1 MHISWRPFQLVWL
14 ASEAFRI
21 SWYIWQ
27 IFLIN
32 FKFSLFEFFLLI
44 WIFLYVT
51 AVCIIVPCLIILF
64 FHQFHKFCAHKVNQN
79 APNCKNKHIQ
89 ETGEHVRLPKLGKKR
104 NKLLKTN
111 FYQGSSIIR
120 KNKNKADSIETGRIV
135 ITYLLP

>member
-1 MHISWRPFQLVWL
+1 M
-14 ASEAFRI
+14 
-21 SWYIWQ
+21 
-27 IFLIN
+27 
-32 FKFSLFEFFLLI
+32 
-44 WIFLYVT
+44 
-51 AVCIIVPCLIILF
+51 
-64 FHQFHKFCAHKVNQN
+64 
-79 APNCKNKHIQ
+79 Q